1 MHSKHC
7 ARYLVC
13 KRVSDFKVK
22 LLREFL
28 VIQWLRIQAPNAES
42 PGLIPGQG
50 TRSHMLQL
58 KIPRATR
65 KIPHAATK
73 TQHSQ
78 INIF

>member
-42 PGLIPGQG
+42 PGLILA
-50 TRSHMLQL
+50 R
-58 KIPRATR
+58 
-65 KIPHAATK
+65 
-73 TQHSQ
+73 
-78 INIF
+78 N

>member
-1 MHSKHC
+1 MKHIE
-7 ARYLVC
+7 
-13 KRVSDFKVK
+13 SS
-22 LLREFL
+22 L
-28 VIQWLRIQAPNAES
+28 VIQWLRIRAPNAEG
-42 PGLIPGQG
+42 PGLIDSQG

-78 INIF
+78 TNKYCLKDET